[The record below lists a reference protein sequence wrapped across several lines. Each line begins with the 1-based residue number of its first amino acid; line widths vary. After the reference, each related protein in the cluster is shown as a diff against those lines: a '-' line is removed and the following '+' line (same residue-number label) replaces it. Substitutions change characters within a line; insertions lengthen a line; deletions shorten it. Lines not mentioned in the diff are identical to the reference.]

1 MKNFEKKSLYQS
13 SQSGFSILEVLMGI
27 AIFAIGMLA
36 LASLQGALT
45 RSSAE
50 AKVRST
56 AVNIAEQ
63 VIENQRGF
71 TALAGGSFSYSGIV
85 DIPLASAIKFDSQMT
100 RNPTTPVGMVYT
112 VTQDVTDYY
121 YDLASD
127 TDTTKKA
134 FTTLPPTGVSIPD
147 FKTVVVTVAW
157 GDNRDYVIDESNTAG
172 NLDGGSV
179 EVSATISV
187 ASVTGA
193 LRVTESTDD
202 DVIAPDIVYTPGQN
216 PDVVS
221 LSLGDS
227 KFKESLTPEPK
238 VYRDNLETRF
248 DVVTYSQ
255 SGAGSLFLRR
265 EEFVAVSCDCS
276 LRAASADN
284 PGRTPAIWAGDEYT
298 EPELVTKP
306 FGVVSNNNVD
316 QSPLCD
322 MCCNDHHDA
331 SGSGDGAYDP
341 SRPTTEYGDDGNHK
355 HYSRNPQGVL
365 VEAAVGVDYVE
376 ACRFVRKDG
385 FFRLTQDFR
394 LEGLNT
400 FPADYLVT
408 QAQVTAYSQY
418 VTNQVYVDSDTNTY
432 VPRAI
437 QLGTGYQ
444 LDANPPTVA
453 TAPRTAYGETAAAG
467 DLTNG
472 YTFLP
477 TTTSA
482 EFQQLRSRSI
492 YVDNLSNDLRTVISC
507 IEGLSDTELAA
518 ADKTTCQSGDVVL
531 DKTGS
536 FNILEIIPFFEVQT
550 TYLNDWE
557 KDTLAG
563 GEFTLTRDNVTT
575 SDADGPTHSRGLV
588 TKVLSDG
595 NDMVH
600 TIANRG
606 VVGLTSTDPINNL
619 DYRLPVPSAESGL
632 WPPGDIDVR
641 IGADTSEQPGT
652 TITGT
657 LSSAVGGLKAANVTL
672 VGVDATC
679 SYVTTSGEF
688 TCFVPTSNADTAFI
702 RLSNFQ
708 KPPKTVYICSSHQYN
723 ALGGSP
729 GELEVENNND
739 TGTQTKDIILTHAL
753 EVPESPAESYRIW
766 ITDEA
771 CPTGGGGIGT

>member
-1 MKNFEKKSLYQS
+1 MKNFDKKSRYQS
-13 SQSGFSILEVLMGI
+13 YQSGFSILEVLMGI

-63 VIENQRGF
+63 VIESQKGF
-71 TALAGGSFSYSGIV
+71 TALAGGSFSYAGIV
-85 DIPLASAIKFDSQMT
+85 DIPPESAIKFDSQMT

-127 TDTTKKA
+127 TDSTKKA
-134 FTTLPPTGVSIPD
+134 FTTTAPTGVSIPD
-147 FKTVVVTVAW
+147 FKTIVVTATW
-157 GDNRDYVIDESNTAG
+157 GDNRDYVIDEANTAG

-187 ASVTGA
+187 ASVTEA
-193 LRVTESTDD
+193 LRVIESTGD
-202 DVIAPDIVYTPGQN
+202 DVIAPDIIYTPGQN

-255 SGAGSLFLRR
+255 SGAESLFLRR
-265 EEFVAVSCDCS
+265 EEFVAVSCDCT

-306 FGVVSNNNVD
+306 FGVVSSNNVD
-316 QSPLCD
+316 QSSLCGS
-322 MCCNDHHDA
+322 CCNDHHDA

-341 SRPTTEYGDDGNHK
+341 SRPTTEYKDNGNHK
-355 HYSRNPQGVL
+355 HYSANNQGVL
-365 VEAAVGVDYVE
+365 VEAAVGDDYVE

-408 QAQVTAYSQY
+408 QAQVDAYSLY
-418 VTNQVYVDSDTNTY
+418 VTNEVYIENDTTTY
-432 VPRAI
+432 VPGAI
-437 QLGTGYQ
+437 ALGTGYQ

-453 TAPRTAYGETAAAG
+453 TAPRTAYGETAAAD

-492 YVDNLSNDLRTVISC
+492 YIDNLSNDLRTVISC
-507 IEGLSDTELAA
+507 IEGLSDTELAT

-550 TYLNDWE
+550 TYLNDWR
-557 KDTLAG
+557 KDTVGG
-563 GEFTLTRDNVTT
+563 GEFTLTNENVTT
-575 SDADGPTHSRGLV
+575 SDANGPTHSRGLV
-588 TKVLSDG
+588 TKVLSNG

-600 TIANRG
+600 TIVNRG

-619 DYRLPVPSAESGL
+619 DYQLPVPPVESDS

-641 IGADTSEQPGT
+641 IGSDTSEQPGT

-657 LSSAVGGLKAANVTL
+657 LSSSVGGLKAADVIL

-679 SYVTTSGEF
+679 NYVTTSGEF
-688 TCFVPTSNADTAFI
+688 TCFVPDSNAGTAVI
-702 RLSNFQ
+702 RLSNIQ
-708 KPPKTVYICSSHQYN
+708 KSPKTVYVCSSHQYN
-723 ALGGSP
+723 VLGGSP
-729 GELEVENNND
+729 GELEVVNN
-739 TGTQTKDIILTHAL
+739 TVSSAETKDIILTRAL
-753 EVPESPAESYRIW
+753 EVPESPAEPYRIW
-766 ITDEA
+766 LTETA
-771 CPTGGGGIGT
+771 CPTGIGGIGT